1 MGMGAAAAMAAIGA
15 VQLAVIAS
23 QSFKGGGSTP
33 SVGGTPKSIEMGKR
47 SNVVDVSQRAS
58 GGELAYLRGARGMGT
73 NANDFTPAFYGSKKM
88 RAAGGAVAG
97 YTVGEQGPE
106 LFVPRVPGQIVPNDD
121 VAPAQ
126 PINVNFNVQAIDS
139 SSFND
144 ALTVQ
149 RGNIISIIREAANGS
164 GEGFLETV
172 DVESLKMEATSIR
185 YDER

>member
-1 MGMGAAAAMAAIGA
+1 MG
-15 VQLAVIAS
+15 Q
-23 QSFKGGGSTP
+23 
-33 SVGGTPKSIEMGKR
+33 R

-58 GGELAYLRGARGMGT
+58 GGELAYLRGQRGSGT

-126 PINVNFNVQAIDS
+126 PISVNFNVQAIDS

-172 DVESLKMEATSIR
+172 DIESLKMER
-185 YDER
+185 